1 MNVIYWVAIFI
12 IEVLKLELL
21 LVKLCGCE
29 QRKKKTPMIS
39 VFLLTLVIIVT
50 IELLG
55 WYDEGL
61 TYVVGSAAMI
71 AMILNLKNKKRIFIV
86 LMGYIAICVIDI
98 ILAGMYA
105 LLARVNT
112 DVLSDSQILS
122 VVINSFSIILF
133 IILYVIKL
141 FKKTNKKYSTF
152 SWLNKKYLVII
163 FLGLIGTGFY
173 IAPVQI
179 IGLMEYNNKIK
190 LFTVLGLSLSGIA
203 FIVLSVSLMI
213 LNNNKKYYE
222 ECYRMNQILLQQQQ
236 EYYSMLIE
244 KETDT
249 KKFRHDIK
257 NHIYCISQLL
267 ELDKRQE
274 ALQYI
279 IHMQEKVERLSIL
292 INTGNEIVNIIIN
305 DIFGKVTRTNIS
317 LQWKGM
323 LPEKLKINN
332 MDLCII
338 FSNLMKN
345 AVEATEK
352 VKETRELVVQVD
364 VKYSDDSLF
373 IQMKNPIAERI
384 IIVNNRLESLK
395 SDLSKHGFGSLNI
408 ENVVDQ
414 YGGKITYTSSDDIFA
429 AEIIFHNVI
438 M

>member
-163 FLGLIGTGFY
+163 F
-173 IAPVQI
+173 
-179 IGLMEYNNKIK
+179 
-190 LFTVLGLSLSGIA
+190 LGLSLSGIA

>member
-338 FSNLMKN
+338 FSNLIKN

-352 VKETRELVVQVD
+352 VKETRDLVVQVD